1 MVIFA
6 AVFSSAF
13 PPFAA
18 KAKSRPGNKRP
29 VAGNAFVCTL
39 RSSLRRALPLDGLM
53 LQAVWGLRKAVIQ
66 LFYVIYSLCDV
77 PMHFLHHYTFFV
89 YIGNTAQF
97 PPDGLSTAPAAAA
110 RHLRC

>member
-53 LQAVWGLRKAVIQ
+53 LQAVWGQRKAVIQ

-77 PMHFLHHYTFFV
+77 PMHF
-89 YIGNTAQF
+89 
-97 PPDGLSTAPAAAA
+97 SAPLYFLCLYRQHRTIPA
-110 RHLRC
+110 

>member
-53 LQAVWGLRKAVIQ
+53 LQAVWGQRKAAIQ

-77 PMHFLHHYTFFV
+77 PMHF
-89 YIGNTAQF
+89 
-97 PPDGLSTAPAAAA
+97 STPLYFLCLYRQHRTIPA
-110 RHLRC
+110 